1 MADFT
6 MRPHSFVVSSLSVGA
21 NLVPPVSTP
30 VEILSG
36 VCNNQTG
43 NSGSIKSEA
52 DVMQY
57 DYVLFHDEEIVEEIN
72 PGDIIV
78 VNHLG
83 KTITGEVKKSLP
95 GQLSNRI
102 WYNETANG

>member
-6 MRPHSFVVSSLSVGA
+6 MRPHSFVVSSLTAGA
-21 NLVPPVSTP
+21 NEVPPTSAP
-30 VEILSG
+30 VEVLSG
-36 VCNNQTG
+36 SCNNQTG
-43 NSGSIKSEA
+43 NSGSIKGET

-57 DYVLFHDEEIVEEIN
+57 DYVLFHDEEIVEEIK
-72 PGDIIV
+72 PGDLIV

-83 KTITGEVKKSLP
+83 KTITGEVKKILP

-102 WYNETANG
+102 WYNETSK